1 MSKRDEKIEK
11 YARDLKDKCGVDAD
25 PELLRKV
32 VIACGPTIYNADSET
47 VSTSDTGE
55 LNALRENWV
64 KRKLGVEDDDAAM
77 GGIQKVI
84 RDYGR
89 DNRNK
94 YRASLYYML
103 ATHFGKESALG

>member
-11 YARDLKDKCGVDAD
+11 YARDLKEKAGVDVD
-25 PELLRKV
+25 MDLLTRV
-32 VIACGPTIYNADSET
+32 VIACGPTIYNSDSET
-47 VSTSDTGE
+47 VSSSDSGE
-55 LNALRENWV
+55 LHTVRDNWV
-64 KRKLGVEDDDAAM
+64 MKKLGIADEDEAM

-89 DNRNK
+89 DNRSK

-103 ATHFGKESALG
+103 TTHFGKESALT

>member
-11 YARDLKDKCGVDAD
+11 YAKDLKDKAGVEVDMA
-25 PELLRKV
+25 LLTKV

-47 VSTSDTGE
+47 VGTSSAGE
-55 LNALRENWV
+55 LNTLRDNWV
-64 KRKLGVEDDDAAM
+64 MKKLGVTDEGEAM

-84 RDYGR
+84 REYGR
-89 DNRNK
+89 DDRRK

-103 ATHFGKESALG
+103 TTHFGKESTLS